1 MQITTTARHCDL
13 DSELRDFAQQR
24 VSKLE
29 KFARD
34 IHDAHVIVTAEKYRH
49 IAEIT
54 LKVDHREMVSRE
66 EATDARAAIDLAV
79 DRLEQQLR
87 RLKEK
92 RVARQHSG
100 PDGVERARL
109 TNGVDHADAD
119 AAEATDGTGAN
130 GSLGED

>member
-13 DSELRDFAQQR
+13 DSGLRDFAQQR

-54 LKVDHREMVSRE
+54 IKVDHREMVSRE

-92 RVARQHSG
+92 RVERQHSG

-109 TNGVDHADAD
+109 TDGVDDGD
-119 AAEATDGTGAN
+119 AAEATDATGAN